1 MWLEHGVNLRIRLV
15 PGDGAWCPWA
25 VVKLG
30 IRLVPRKVVRVM
42 VDPRVNT
49 WRLGSTTWRLGR
61 LTEPVRISSRSL
73 NRNSLA
79 VRRMILGSVEDETT
93 SACPPHWWMWL
104 YIWMCSRNL
113 SWVKRTARVKSFVCH
128 V

>member
-1 MWLEHGVNLRIRLV
+1 MRIRLV

-42 VDPRVNT
+42 VNPRVNT

-61 LTEPVRISSRSL
+61 LAKPVLWVRISSKSL
-73 NRNSLA
+73 NRNSSA
-79 VRRMILGSVEDETT
+79 VRRMIFGSFEDETT
-93 SACPPHWWMWL
+93 SACPSHWWTWL
-104 YIWMCSRNL
+104 CIWMWSRNL
-113 SWVKRTARVKSFVCH
+113 SLVKARVKSYVFH

>member
-1 MWLEHGVNLRIRLV
+1 MRLTLEAFIRNPQESPRIHLTMWLEHGVNLRIRLV

-49 WRLGSTTWRLGR
+49 WRLGSTSWSLG
-61 LTEPVRISSRSL
+61 
-73 NRNSLA
+73 
-79 VRRMILGSVEDETT
+79 
-93 SACPPHWWMWL
+93 
-104 YIWMCSRNL
+104 
-113 SWVKRTARVKSFVCH
+113 
-128 V
+128 